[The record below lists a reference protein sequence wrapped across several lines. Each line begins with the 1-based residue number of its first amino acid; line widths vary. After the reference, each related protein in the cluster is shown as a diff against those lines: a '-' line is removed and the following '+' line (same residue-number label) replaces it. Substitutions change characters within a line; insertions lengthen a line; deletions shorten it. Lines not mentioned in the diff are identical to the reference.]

1 MRIIIGSGVALLLGG
16 ALVWALRPEP
26 LAVDLAQA
34 TRAPLEVRLSTEGM
48 TRVREPY
55 VITSP
60 ISGTTTRAPVQVG
73 DAVVQGETVVAVIQP
88 ASPELM
94 DARTRAQAEAAVA
107 EAEAAINVA
116 EANITRATLAL
127 EHAQSQYA
135 RGEGL
140 ARAGTIPQRMLDD
153 LRAELEQARQ
163 ALTSAEAERS
173 LSMASL
179 TRARAQLV
187 GPDALDLP
195 GGTAGECC
203 VQLRAPLTGTV
214 LDIPDRNAR
223 QVTAGMALMTI
234 GDLRDLEI
242 RVDLLSNDALRLRPG
257 TSARVTRWG
266 GADDLDAVVR
276 RIEPAAF
283 TRVSAL
289 GIEEQRVHVL
299 LDMLSAPE
307 DFEGLGEQ
315 FRVHVDLILWQSDDA
330 LQIPLGALFR
340 QGDSWAVF
348 RADAQGEVARVTVVP
363 GQRGVEHVEILEGLD
378 EGDPVVL
385 FPPNALRDGV
395 RVVPRDNARL

>member
-1 MRIIIGSGVALLLGG
+1 MRIIFGGGVALLLGG
-16 ALVWALRPEP
+16 ALIWALRPEP
-26 LAVDLAQA
+26 LAVDLVQV
-34 TRAPLEVRLSTEGM
+34 TRAPLEVRLSTEGV

-60 ISGTTTRAPVQVG
+60 ISGTTTRSPVQVG
-73 DAVVQGETVVAVIQP
+73 DSVVQGETVVAVIQP

-94 DARTRAQAEAAVA
+94 DARTRAQAEAGIA
-107 EAEAAINVA
+107 EAEAAVNVA

-140 ARAGTIPQRMLDD
+140 SRAGTIPQRMLDD
-153 LRAELEQARQ
+153 LRAEVEQARQ
-163 ALTSAEAERS
+163 ALSSAEAERN

-187 GPDALDLP
+187 GPDARDLSH
-195 GGTAGECC
+195 GMAGECC
-203 VQLRAPLTGTV
+203 MQLRAPLTGTV

-223 QVTAGMALMTI
+223 QVSAGMALMTI
-234 GDLRDLEI
+234 GDLQDLEI
-242 RVDLLSNDALRLRPG
+242 RVDLLSHDALRLRPG
-257 TSARVTRWG
+257 STARITRWG
-266 GADDLDAVVR
+266 GVDILDAVVR

-299 LDMLSAPE
+299 LDMLSPPE
-307 DFEGLGEQ
+307 EFEGLGDQ
-315 FRVHVDLILWQSDDA
+315 FRVHVDLILWRSENA

-340 QGDSWAVF
+340 QGDAWAVF
-348 RADAQGEVARVTVVP
+348 RADAQGEVSSVRVMP
-363 GQRGVEHVEILEGLD
+363 GQRGVENVEILDGLED
-378 EGDPVVL
+378 GDAVVL
-385 FPPNALRDGV
+385 FPPNALRDGI
-395 RVVPRDNARL
+395 RIAPRENARP